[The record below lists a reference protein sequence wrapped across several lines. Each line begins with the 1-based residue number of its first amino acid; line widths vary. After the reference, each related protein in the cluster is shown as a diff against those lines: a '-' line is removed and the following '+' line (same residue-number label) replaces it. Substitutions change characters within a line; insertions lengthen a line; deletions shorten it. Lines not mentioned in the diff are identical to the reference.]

1 MAISKDKK
9 QKLVAELTEL
19 LSDSKMVVYA
29 KYEGLSVAELQ
40 ELRRAAREAGVKI
53 KVVKNR
59 LVKVAMKEIAAYK
72 DTDVSGLTGQLLYS
86 LGSDEDFDAAKV
98 LAKFAKT
105 HPKVELIGGFNAE
118 GESLPR
124 EEVVQLGSLPTKN
137 ELIAQVVDTL
147 LSGINGVVS
156 ALENK
161 PEKVEAKAEAAEA
174 SEADDKAEADKSAE
188 ADEADAGEAADESKE
203 GEAAEATEST
213 DEKAA
218 EEKPADEAETATE

>member
-9 QKLVAELTEL
+9 TTLVADLTEL
-19 LSDSKMVVYA
+19 LSNSKMVVYA
-29 KYEGLSVAELQ
+29 KYEGLTVAELQ
-40 ELRRAAREAGVKI
+40 ELRKMAREANIKI

-72 DTDVSGLTGQLLYS
+72 DTDASGLTGQLLYA
-86 LGSDEDFDAAKV
+86 LGTDEDFDAAKV

-105 HPKVELIGGFNAE
+105 HAKMELLGGFNGE
-118 GESLPR
+118 GAALSK
-124 EEVVQLGSLPTKN
+124 EEVTTLGSLPTKN

-161 PEKVEAKAEAAEA
+161 PETVEVKPAE
-174 SEADDKAEADKSAE
+174 
-188 ADEADAGEAADESKE
+188 ES
-203 GEAAEATEST
+203 
-213 DEKAA
+213 AA
-218 EEKPADEAETATE
+218 EEAKEEATDK

>member
-9 QKLVAELTEL
+9 NTLVADLTAL

-29 KYEGLSVAELQ
+29 KYQGLTVAELQ
-40 ELRRAAREAGVKI
+40 ELRKMAREAGVKI

-72 DTDVSGLTGQLLYS
+72 DTDASNLTGQLLYA
-86 LGSDEDFDAAKV
+86 LGTDEDFDAAKV
-98 LAKFAKT
+98 LTKFAKT
-105 HPKVELIGGFNAE
+105 HDKMELVGGFNGE
-118 GESLPR
+118 GATLST
-124 EEVVQLGSLPTKN
+124 EEVKTLGSLPTKN

-161 PEKVEAKAEAAEA
+161 PETVTPKAEEPATESAPVAEETTA
-174 SEADDKAEADKSAE
+174 PA
-188 ADEADAGEAADESKE
+188 
-203 GEAAEATEST
+203 EAAEATE
-213 DEKAA
+213 
-218 EEKPADEAETATE
+218 